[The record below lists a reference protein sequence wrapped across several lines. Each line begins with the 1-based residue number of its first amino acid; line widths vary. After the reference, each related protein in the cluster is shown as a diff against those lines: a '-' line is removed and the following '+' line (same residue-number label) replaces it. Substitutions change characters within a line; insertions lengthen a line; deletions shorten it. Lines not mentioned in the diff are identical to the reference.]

1 MILCYRCQSSTYLA
15 VAFWWRK
22 TVKMLANVNLTST
35 IRAWMILRYFVFA
48 QIIKRPWNS
57 YYSSISTFLYYI
69 FTAISLHSHYISSNP
84 EFTLRTLAILYIV
97 INNKKS
103 FLKKWCIVNRLHLI
117 FWHLDRLS
125 GNNNMQAHTPYF
137 KFPKIG
143 LIKYPLNKQI
153 VLRGILSNA

>member
-48 QIIKRPWNS
+48 HIIKRPLNS
-57 YYSSISTFLYYI
+57 YYSSISTFLYCI
-69 FTAISLHSHYISSNP
+69 FTTICSSNP
-84 EFTLRTLAILYIV
+84 EYTLRTLAILYII

-117 FWHLDRLS
+117 LWHLDRLS

>member
-48 QIIKRPWNS
+48 QIIKRPLNS
-57 YYSSISTFLYYI
+57 YYSSISTFLDFI
-69 FTAISLHSHYISSNP
+69 FTSISPSNP

-117 FWHLDRLS
+117 LWHLDRLS

>member
-48 QIIKRPWNS
+48 HIIKRPLNS

-69 FTAISLHSHYISSNP
+69 FTA
-84 EFTLRTLAILYIV
+84 TLRTLAILYIV

-117 FWHLDRLS
+117 LWHLDRLS

>member
-48 QIIKRPWNS
+48 HIIKRPLNS

-69 FTAISLHSHYISSNP
+69 FTA
-84 EFTLRTLAILYIV
+84 TLRTLAISYIV

-117 FWHLDRLS
+117 LWHLDRLS

>member
-48 QIIKRPWNS
+48 HIIKRPLNS

-69 FTAISLHSHYISSNP
+69 FTA
-84 EFTLRTLAILYIV
+84 TLRTLAILYIV

-117 FWHLDRLS
+117 LWHLDRLS

-153 VLRGILSNA
+153 VLWGILSNA

>member
-48 QIIKRPWNS
+48 HIIKRPLNS

-69 FTAISLHSHYISSNP
+69 FTAK
-84 EFTLRTLAILYIV
+84 FTLRTLVILYII

-117 FWHLDRLS
+117 LWHLDRLS

>member
-1 MILCYRCQSSTYLA
+1 MLPLSIIYISCCCVLMKKNRKNVGKCQSHVDNQS
-15 VAFWWRK
+15 
-22 TVKMLANVNLTST
+22 VNDIKIFCICTDYQTPIELLLLEH
-35 IRAWMILRYFVFA
+35 INIFVFH
-48 QIIKRPWNS
+48 I
-57 YYSSISTFLYYI
+57 YFYLSSLTI
-69 FTAISLHSHYISSNP
+69 HPSNP

-117 FWHLDRLS
+117 LWHLDRLY
-125 GNNNMQAHTPYF
+125 GNNNMQAHTPYL

>member
-1 MILCYRCQSSTYLA
+1 MLPLSIIYISCCCVLMKKNRKNVGKCQSHVDNQS
-15 VAFWWRK
+15 
-22 TVKMLANVNLTST
+22 VNDIKIFCICTHYQTPIELLLLEH
-35 IRAWMILRYFVFA
+35 INIFV
-48 QIIKRPWNS
+48 
-57 YYSSISTFLYYI
+57 
-69 FTAISLHSHYISSNP
+69 LHIYRHPSNP

-117 FWHLDRLS
+117 LWHLDRLS

>member
-1 MILCYRCQSSTYLA
+1 MLPLSIIYISCCCVLMKKNRKNVGKCQSHVDNQS
-15 VAFWWRK
+15 
-22 TVKMLANVNLTST
+22 VNDIKIFCICTHYQTPIELLLLEH
-35 IRAWMILRYFVFA
+35 INIFV
-48 QIIKRPWNS
+48 
-57 YYSSISTFLYYI
+57 
-69 FTAISLHSHYISSNP
+69 LHIHR
-84 EFTLRTLAILYIV
+84 FTLRTLAILYIV

-117 FWHLDRLS
+117 LWHLDRLS

>member
-48 QIIKRPWNS
+48 HIIKRPLNS

-69 FTAISLHSHYISSNP
+69 FTA
-84 EFTLRTLAILYIV
+84 TLRTLAIWYIV

-117 FWHLDRLS
+117 LWHLDRLS

>member
-48 QIIKRPWNS
+48 QIIKRPLNS
-57 YYSSISTFLYYI
+57 YYSSISTFLDFI
-69 FTAISLHSHYISSNP
+69 FTSISLSNP

-117 FWHLDRLS
+117 LWHLDRLS

>member
-1 MILCYRCQSSTYLA
+1 MLPLSIIYISCCCVLMKKNRKNVGKCQSHVDNQSVNDIKIFCICTHYQTPIELLLLEHINIFVLHIYRYTLSTL
-15 VAFWWRK
+15 V
-22 TVKMLANVNLTST
+22 
-35 IRAWMILRYFVFA
+35 
-48 QIIKRPWNS
+48 
-57 YYSSISTFLYYI
+57 
-69 FTAISLHSHYISSNP
+69 
-84 EFTLRTLAILYIV
+84 ILYII

-117 FWHLDRLS
+117 LWHLDRLS

>member
-1 MILCYRCQSSTYLA
+1 MLPLSIIYISCCCVLMKKNRKNVGKCQSHVDNQS
-15 VAFWWRK
+15 
-22 TVKMLANVNLTST
+22 VND
-35 IRAWMILRYFVFA
+35 
-48 QIIKRPWNS
+48 IKIFCICTHYQTPIELLLLEHIN
-57 YYSSISTFLYYI
+57 ILYYI
-69 FTAISLHSHYISSNP
+69 FTDK
-84 EFTLRTLAILYIV
+84 FTLRTLAILYIV

-117 FWHLDRLS
+117 LWHLDRLS

>member
-1 MILCYRCQSSTYLA
+1 MLPLSIIYISCCCVLMKKNRKNVGKCQSHVDNQS
-15 VAFWWRK
+15 
-22 TVKMLANVNLTST
+22 VNDIKIFCICTHYQTPIELLLLEH
-35 IRAWMILRYFVFA
+35 INILFF
-48 QIIKRPWNS
+48 I
-57 YYSSISTFLYYI
+57 YSDK
-69 FTAISLHSHYISSNP
+69 
-84 EFTLRTLAILYIV
+84 FTLRTLAILYIV

-117 FWHLDRLS
+117 LWHLDRLS

-153 VLRGILSNA
+153 VLRGILSNT

>member
-1 MILCYRCQSSTYLA
+1 LILCYRCQSSTYLA

-48 QIIKRPWNS
+48 HIIKRPLNS

-69 FTAISLHSHYISSNP
+69 FTAK
-84 EFTLRTLAILYIV
+84 FTLRTLAILYIL

-117 FWHLDRLS
+117 LWHLDRLS

>member
-1 MILCYRCQSSTYLA
+1 MLPLSIIYISCCCVLMKKNRKNVGKCQSHVDNQS
-15 VAFWWRK
+15 
-22 TVKMLANVNLTST
+22 VNDIKIFCICTHYQTPIELLLLEH
-35 IRAWMILRYFVFA
+35 INIFVLHIYRY
-48 QIIKRPWNS
+48 
-57 YYSSISTFLYYI
+57 
-69 FTAISLHSHYISSNP
+69 P
-84 EFTLRTLAILYIV
+84 EYTLRTLAILYII

-117 FWHLDRLS
+117 LWHLDRLS

>member
-1 MILCYRCQSSTYLA
+1 MLPLSIIYISCCCVLMKKNRKNVGKCQSHVDNQS
-15 VAFWWRK
+15 
-22 TVKMLANVNLTST
+22 VNDIKIFCICTHYQTPIELLLLEH
-35 IRAWMILRYFVFA
+35 INIFV
-48 QIIKRPWNS
+48 
-57 YYSSISTFLYYI
+57 
-69 FTAISLHSHYISSNP
+69 LHIHR
-84 EFTLRTLAILYIV
+84 FTLRTLAILYIV

-117 FWHLDRLS
+117 LWHLDRLS

-137 KFPKIG
+137 KFPKIV

>member
-48 QIIKRPWNS
+48 HIIKRPLNS

-69 FTAISLHSHYISSNP
+69 FTSNP

-117 FWHLDRLS
+117 LWHLDRLS

>member
-1 MILCYRCQSSTYLA
+1 MLPLSIIYISCCCVLMKKNRKNVGKCQSHVDNQS
-15 VAFWWRK
+15 
-22 TVKMLANVNLTST
+22 VNDIKIFCICTHYQTPIELLLLEH
-35 IRAWMILRYFVFA
+35 INILFF
-48 QIIKRPWNS
+48 I
-57 YYSSISTFLYYI
+57 YSDK
-69 FTAISLHSHYISSNP
+69 
-84 EFTLRTLAILYIV
+84 FTLRTLAILYIV

-117 FWHLDRLS
+117 LWHLDRLS

>member
-48 QIIKRPWNS
+48 HIIKRPLNS
-57 YYSSISTFLYYI
+57 YYSSISTFCITYLL
-69 FTAISLHSHYISSNP
+69 ISLFIESWI
-84 EFTLRTLAILYIV
+84 TLRTLAILYIV

-117 FWHLDRLS
+117 LWHLDRLS

>member
-48 QIIKRPWNS
+48 HIIKRPLNS

-69 FTAISLHSHYISSNP
+69 FTATSNT
-84 EFTLRTLAILYIV
+84 EFSFRTLFILYII
-97 INNKKS
+97 INNKKR

-117 FWHLDRLS
+117 LWHLDRLS

>member
-48 QIIKRPWNS
+48 HIIKRPLNS

-69 FTAISLHSHYISSNP
+69 FTA
-84 EFTLRTLAILYIV
+84 TLSTLVILYII

-117 FWHLDRLS
+117 LWHLDRLS

>member
-48 QIIKRPWNS
+48 HIIKRPLNS
-57 YYSSISTFLYYI
+57 YYSSISTFCITYLL
-69 FTAISLHSHYISSNP
+69 ISLFIESWI
-84 EFTLRTLAILYIV
+84 TLRTLAILYIV

-117 FWHLDRLS
+117 LWHLDRLS

-137 KFPKIG
+137 KFPKIV

>member
-1 MILCYRCQSSTYLA
+1 MLPLSIIYISCCCVLMKKNRKNVGKCQSHVDNQSVNDIKIFRICTDYQTPMELLLLEHINIFVLHIYCYLS
-15 VAFWWRK
+15 
-22 TVKMLANVNLTST
+22 L
-35 IRAWMILRYFVFA
+35 
-48 QIIKRPWNS
+48 
-57 YYSSISTFLYYI
+57 
-69 FTAISLHSHYISSNP
+69 FTLHSSNP

-117 FWHLDRLS
+117 LWHLDRLS

>member
-48 QIIKRPWNS
+48 HIIKRPLNS

-69 FTAISLHSHYISSNP
+69 FTA
-84 EFTLRTLAILYIV
+84 TLRTLAILYKV

-117 FWHLDRLS
+117 LWHLDRLS

>member
-48 QIIKRPWNS
+48 HIIKRPLNS

-69 FTAISLHSHYISSNP
+69 FTDK
-84 EFTLRTLAILYIV
+84 FTLRTLAILYIV

-117 FWHLDRLS
+117 LWHLDRLS